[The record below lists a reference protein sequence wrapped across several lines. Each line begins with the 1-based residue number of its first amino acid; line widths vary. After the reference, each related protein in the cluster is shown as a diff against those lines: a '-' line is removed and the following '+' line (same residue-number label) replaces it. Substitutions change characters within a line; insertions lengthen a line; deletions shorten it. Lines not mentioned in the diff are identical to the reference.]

1 MAGMVKESPGSSDAL
16 SLELDLGE
24 TPMKAPMRPT
34 AATALS
40 ALVALA
46 TVTGAAWKFH

>member
-1 MAGMVKESPGSSDAL
+1 
-16 SLELDLGE
+16 
-24 TPMKAPMRPT
+24 MKTQLLR